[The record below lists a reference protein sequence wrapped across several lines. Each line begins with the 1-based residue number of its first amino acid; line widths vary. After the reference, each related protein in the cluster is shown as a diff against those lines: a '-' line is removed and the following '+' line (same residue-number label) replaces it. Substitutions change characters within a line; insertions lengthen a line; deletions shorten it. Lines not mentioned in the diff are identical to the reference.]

1 VLLLLIF
8 AFSIGYATFI
18 ENDFGTD
25 SAKALIYNTWWFEI
39 LLIILGI
46 SLILNMI
53 KHKVFRKEKLAILTF
68 HLSFILILLGAA
80 ITRYTGYEGMMQINK
95 GESKNTFISDGVF
108 LQIKVHDKDNQ
119 YSLDK
124 NMYLSG
130 ITKKF
135 DHTPILKNLFSNYFS
150 VSNSDLKNNF
160 SISYS
165 DFKTNLKDSVSKE
178 ISGITLSSSS
188 NSEKKGTDLSVN
200 EFLHKDILFE
210 KEVRFKDVNF
220 TVNNIQRSSVNF
232 IVENDRVSCVS
243 DYNISVSTMPPTGEP
258 VIFMS
263 GTEFEIKKMS
273 LLDINGNKY
282 MFGDFCYNQ
291 DTVSYSMSDNMDNSG
306 NNPNRTIDELSLEV
320 KVGNKTKKVNLRG
333 RKGIPP
339 SFTKFKLEDL
349 YFTLSYGPKYYTL
362 PFSVRLDSAEV
373 DKYPGSENPSSYAS
387 QVTVIDGDNIFPFR
401 IFMNNILNYRG
412 FRFYQ
417 SNIDTE
423 TKNPQWT
430 GLSVNHDWWGT
441 LITYV
446 GYSLMLLGMI
456 LSFVFK
462 KTRFNALSKKLNKLT
477 KSTLIILFSLFSFS
491 SFSQS
496 NHNYLDSIE
505 KYKINEGHSEKFERL
520 LIQHDGRTKPMSTF
534 SSEIIRKISRS
545 EKIYNQTPSQVL
557 LGIICYPEIWSNI
570 PLLKIQ
576 NEQILTELNS
586 EDDLVSFNSLL
597 SNDDRYVYYEETSSA
612 FNKAESE
619 RSKREKELL
628 KLWERINIF
637 YSLKSTQIENSSL
650 TIFPVEGN
658 KKWKKRL
665 ELDTNNFKKLNE
677 LIFHNKTQDQIFKIV
692 SEFPSEI
699 QNDFSKHSPDFVKLY
714 IHYLKLSYKENDCQ
728 TADSILSFLQEYQI
742 DNGGDLIP
750 SKWKLDLEIIYNKL
764 NVFHKLFYFYFF
776 SGLISLILLI
786 FQMFYNN
793 KWINKSIRIIKWI
806 IISGIFIHT
815 LGLIAR
821 WIISN
826 HAPWTNGYEAM
837 IYTVWATMLAG
848 LIFSRKSDLTLSA
861 TTLVSS
867 MLLLFTWISYLDPTI
882 TNVVPVLNSY
892 WLMIHVSVIV
902 SSYGF
907 LIMGGFLGLLSL
919 ILMIFK
925 SNKNKEIINSKISEL
940 TIINEKTLIIGLF
953 MLTIGTFLGGVWA
966 NESWGRYWGWDPKE
980 TWALVSILVYAFIL
994 HMRFVPGLQAKHT
1007 FNVASVIGVYS
1018 VLMTYFGVNHLL
1030 SGLHS
1035 YAAGEKLNVS
1045 IWMQIPISVK
1055 VSVFIVFLIIFLSKM
1070 QEYNNKKREEATTVL
1085 LILITLVLLFYNN
1098 SI

>member
-1 VLLLLIF
+1 MLLLLIF

-25 SAKALIYNTWWFEI
+25 SAKALIYNTWWFEL

-68 HLSFILILLGAA
+68 HLSFILILVGAA

-119 YSLDK
+119 YLLDK

-135 DHTPILKNLFSNYFS
+135 DHTPILKNLFSNYFL

-165 DFKTNLKDSVSKE
+165 DFETNIQDSVSKE
-178 ISGITLSSSS
+178 ISGIILSSSS
-188 NSEKKGTDLSVN
+188 NSEKKGTELSVN
-200 EFLHKDILFE
+200 EFLHKDIFFG

-220 TVNNIQRSSVNF
+220 TVNNIQDSSVNF
-232 IVENDRVSCVS
+232 IFENDRVSCVS

-258 VIFMS
+258 LIFMS

-273 LLDINGNKY
+273 LLTIKGNKY
-282 MFGDFCYNQ
+282 MFGDFSYNQ
-291 DTVSYSMSDNMDNSG
+291 DTVSYSISDNMDNSG
-306 NNPNRTIDELSLEV
+306 NNPNRTIDELVLEV

-339 SFTKFKLEDL
+339 SFTKFQLEDL

-362 PFSVRLDSAEV
+362 PFHVRLDSAEV

-441 LITYV
+441 LITYI

-456 LSFVFK
+456 LSFFFK
-462 KTRFNALSKKLNKLT
+462 KTRFNTLSKKLNKLT

-491 SFSQS
+491 GFSQS

-505 KYKINEGHSEKFERL
+505 EYKINEGHSEKFERL
-520 LIQHDGRTKPMSTF
+520 LIQHDGRVKPISTF
-534 SSEIIRKISRS
+534 SSEIIRKVSRS

-576 NEQILTELNS
+576 NEQLLTELNS
-586 EDDLVSFNSLL
+586 KNDLVSFNSLL
-597 SNDDRYVYYEETSSA
+597 NDDGIYIYYEETSSA

-650 TIFPVEGN
+650 TIFPVKN
-658 KKWKKRL
+658 IQKWTTKSPLK
-665 ELDTNNFKKLNE
+665 ELKIPNEIVDSNRSINGLNLYFDILKFCNDKNNFEAADKL
-677 LIFHNKTQDQIFKIV
+677 LII
-692 SEFPSEI
+692 I
-699 QNDFSKHSPDFVKLY
+699 QK
-714 IHYLKLSYKENDCQ
+714 
-728 TADSILSFLQEYQI
+728 YQI

-750 SKWKLDLEIIYNKL
+750 SKWKLDLEIMYNKL

-776 SGLISLILLI
+776 SGLMSLILII

-994 HMRFVPGLQAKHT
+994 HMRFVPGLQGKYT
-1007 FNVASVIGVYS
+1007 FNLASVIGVYS
-1018 VLMTYFGVNHLL
+1018 VLMTYFGVNYLL

-1035 YAAGEKLNVS
+1035 YAAGDKVSIPMSVWVSVLIVIIIAILAKLN
-1045 IWMQIPISVK
+1045 
-1055 VSVFIVFLIIFLSKM
+1055 
-1070 QEYNNKKREEATTVL
+1070 NNKK
-1085 LILITLVLLFYNN
+1085 
-1098 SI
+1098 